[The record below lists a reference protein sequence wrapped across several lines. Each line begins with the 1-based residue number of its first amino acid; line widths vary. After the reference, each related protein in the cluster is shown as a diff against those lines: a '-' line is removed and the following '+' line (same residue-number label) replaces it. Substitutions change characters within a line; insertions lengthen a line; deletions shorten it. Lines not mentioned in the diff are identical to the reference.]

1 MSYDYTAP
9 WTVPPYIGV
18 GWDVVDAN
26 GVNVA
31 QYIQEEECAR
41 LIAAAPEMY
50 GLLYEALQELKHN
63 MLKEYDTS
71 SVWPC
76 IKELLNRIDGEE
88 DNE

>member
-1 MSYDYTAP
+1 MLKFTPGP
-9 WTVPPYIGV
+9 WHVPEYIGA
-18 GWDVVDAN
+18 GWDVVDVHD
-26 GVNVA
+26 VNIA
-31 QYIQEEECAR
+31 QNIQEEADAR

-88 DNE
+88 DNS